1 VLWNGPLSTIG
12 RHTQKYHQLS
22 PLSVT
27 SNEGT
32 YPDFPSRIDVAD
44 DSIPYQLSSAIPG
57 TGLLRFPVDTKTYNL
72 DALAAMTAKFSD
84 LVTSHPDFAGSFIVI
99 EQYPSCVVRA
109 MDETKSAI
117 PWRHHNLLVAPAL
130 LYTSLNTSTTPPS
143 HNRAL
148 DDLAVEKG
156 DEMRRVLIDGAVGNG
171 EHYSYVNYAYGGE
184 TNEELYGKKNLMR
197 LRELK
202 KMYDL
207 KGKFGL
213 YAPIDERRE
222 SDEL

>member
-1 VLWNGPLSTIG
+1 
-12 RHTQKYHQLS
+12 
-22 PLSVT
+22 VT

-148 DDLAVEKG
+148 DDLAVEMG

-207 KGKFGL
+207 KGNFGL

-222 SDEL
+222 SDEP